1 MIGVTRRRRIVR
13 GLDIGRSAS
22 KMRAKATEALKAGDV
37 YEREF
42 AKGIQNWSYWMRLI
56 MPYLYRSISPEMT
69 PEQRQVAVKEYLKR
83 VRQGLPLF
91 LIQCAK
97 AANDYAMA
105 VVPVRMASPM
115 VVHSPELIV

>member
-1 MIGVTRRRRIVR
+1 MARRGKIAR

-22 KMRAKATEALKAGDV
+22 KMRSKATEALKGGDV
-37 YEREF
+37 WEREF
-42 AKGIQNWSYWMRLI
+42 AKGVQNWSYWMRLI

-83 VRQGLPLF
+83 VREGLPLF

-97 AANDYAMA
+97 AANDYAMK
-105 VVPVRMASPM
+105 VVPIRMASPP
-115 VVHSPELIV
+115 VIVSPEVIV

>member
-1 MIGVTRRRRIVR
+1 VGRRRIVR

-22 KMRAKATEALKAGDV
+22 KMRSKAAEALKGGDV
-37 YEREF
+37 WKREF
-42 AKGIQNWSYWMRLI
+42 AKGVQNWSYWMRLI

-83 VRQGLPLF
+83 VREELPLF

-97 AANDYAMA
+97 ATNDYAMK
-105 VVPVRMASPM
+105 VVPIRMASPP
-115 VVHSPELIV
+115 VILSPELIV